1 MVRPVSLKTR
11 ILFSFLL
18 VILVLSVPIAVLGY
32 GVIQKN
38 IIRRADRQ
46 VRDSINAAQIVYSG
60 EIERIGEALK
70 LVSPNGNV
78 EALKTDLNL
87 HYLRYVAKPDF
98 GTLRSEIVRAAV
110 QKGEPVGGTRIIPPE
125 ELATMPG
132 EFPGKDMGE
141 TRECLVVDFDA
152 YYEKLF
158 RT

>member
-32 GVIQKN
+32 RVIQKN

-70 LVSPNGNV
+70 LVSSKENV

-110 QKGEPVGGTRIIPPE
+110 QKGEPVGGDTDYPARRAGDDAGRI
-125 ELATMPG
+125 PG
-132 EFPGKDMGE
+132 QGPD
-141 TRECLVVDFDA
+141 RDQADA
-152 YYEKLF
+152 EGAAD
-158 RT
+158 R